1 MPAAVTSSSWGGLGG
16 CCDDRGGS
24 AQALAHRGGDRF
36 GGGAAGCGGA
46 SAAQAQRLLG
56 WAVEFPK
63 RTWAIEAASGL
74 GFLLAQQLVA
84 AGETVVD
91 VPPTLVARTRMLAT
105 GRSNKNDPNDALSV
119 AVTALRNTTLR
130 RVAPVDHRDLLRLLS
145 KRNRDIGNHR
155 TRLVCRLHALL
166 AELAPGGIT
175 KEIKAS
181 DVDRF
186 LAHVDP
192 VDAIEQTRYDLAVEL
207 LADIRRVDDQLKASH
222 KRIRTA
228 VAASDTTVTDIYGV
242 GPIIAAS
249 LIGYS
254 GDIARFANR
263 DRYAAYNGT
272 APIEFSSGG
281 RIVHRLSQRGN
292 RHLNHALHMAAICQ
306 IRQTADGR
314 TYFERSVA
322 EGKTKREALRALKRH
337 VSNAVY
343 RQLLPTLA
351 EPPAEQGP
359 GGQSGATPSQRG
371 RSSIPATGSSVRS
384 LPDPPPP
391 YGPAKQ
397 PWTAKTHPANP
408 GRTLDAKRHR
418 YVAATLSL
426 MAVGYPRRSITM
438 PAAVCPELRRCNGPA
453 RSMSLSFG
461 ESSVVSA
468 AWVGTVLGPR
478 PSSCAPL
485 RSSAPCAL
493 PPTSAWGSRSSTA
506 CTRP

>member
-1 MPAAVTSSSWGGLGG
+1 
-16 CCDDRGGS
+16 
-24 AQALAHRGGDRF
+24 
-36 GGGAAGCGGA
+36 
-46 SAAQAQRLLG
+46 
-56 WAVEFPK
+56 
-63 RTWAIEAASGL
+63 
-74 GFLLAQQLVA
+74 LAQQLVA

-130 RVAPVDHRDLLRLLS
+130 HVTPVDHRDLLRPLS
-145 KRNRDIGNHR
+145 KRNRDMGNHR

-175 KEIKAS
+175 REIKAS

-186 LAHVDP
+186 LQRVDP
-192 VDAIEQTRYDLAVEL
+192 VDAIEQTRYDLALEL

-228 VAASDTTVTDIYGV
+228 VAASNTTVTDIYGV
-242 GPIIAAS
+242 GPILAAG

-254 GDIARFANR
+254 GDITRFANR

-306 IRQTADGR
+306 IRQTGSEGR
-314 TYFERSVA
+314 VYFDRRVA

-343 RQLLPTLA
+343 RQLL
-351 EPPAEQGP
+351 
-359 GGQSGATPSQRG
+359 
-371 RSSIPATGSSVRS
+371 I
-384 LPDPPPP
+384 
-391 YGPAKQ
+391 
-397 PWTAKTHPANP
+397 
-408 GRTLDAKRHR
+408 DAR
-418 YVAATLSL
+418 
-426 MAVGYPRRSITM
+426 
-438 PAAVCPELRRCNGPA
+438 
-453 RSMSLSFG
+453 
-461 ESSVVSA
+461 
-468 AWVGTVLGPR
+468 
-478 PSSCAPL
+478 
-485 RSSAPCAL
+485 
-493 PPTSAWGSRSSTA
+493 
-506 CTRP
+506 